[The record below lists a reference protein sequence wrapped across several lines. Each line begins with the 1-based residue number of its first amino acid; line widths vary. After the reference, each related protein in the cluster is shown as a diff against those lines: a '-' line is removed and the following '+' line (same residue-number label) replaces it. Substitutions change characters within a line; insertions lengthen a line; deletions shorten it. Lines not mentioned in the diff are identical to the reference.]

1 MQFTQNEATIALGG
15 AGVKSAQFLAGCG
28 VSAVITGHVGPNA
41 SRALEAAGIKVFI
54 MESGTVR
61 DAIAAYKEGGALTQV
76 SGGLQQT
83 RIPGL
88 IRSRAIGGSTSSMKN
103 QLPGTHLAN
112 LFPEQL
118 LQSGPVNP
126 LTD

>member
-1 MQFTQNEATIALGG
+1 VKIAVTAQDKNLDSEFDSRFGRCKYFAIVDLDTEECSFTQNEATIALGG

-61 DAIAAYKEGGALTQV
+61 DAIAAYKEGALTQV
-76 SGGLQQT
+76 SGATTDSHTGLNT
-83 RIPGL
+83 
-88 IRSRAIGGSTSSMKN
+88 
-103 QLPGTHLAN
+103 
-112 LFPEQL
+112 
-118 LQSGPVNP
+118 
-126 LTD
+126 